1 MILIR
6 LTLLGKVAN
15 DNADSFMEFYKRINN
30 DTKLTNNEKCFEIA
44 KNAKSISK
52 NISLRHCG
60 NEIEIICK

>member
-15 DNADSFMEFYKRINN
+15 DNAENFIKFHKRINN
-30 DTKLTNNEKCFEIA
+30 DKTLTYDQKVFEIA
-44 KNAKSISK
+44 KYAKSISK